1 MTDNMVNDIKKYK
14 FKSDIDLQ
22 IEVVSLT
29 NLLSSNK
36 KYLVTPHRTEFYHI
50 FLFENCNPTH
60 VVDFN
65 PIKIQSKSLL
75 FIDKDRVHQ
84 FDQKKNYE
92 GKVLI
97 FTDNFF
103 CTNNSDTKFLQ
114 SSILFNDLVDKP
126 NIKIKEQFNTFI
138 NICNLIDEELKLP
151 NDSAKH
157 NILKN
162 HLHNFL
168 LLADREKRKQGFFEI
183 KKSTDLDYTLLF
195 KDFLENNFTKIKAV
209 NGYAEKINVSEKRL
223 NQATSKVLDKSPKEL
238 IDDRILLE
246 AKRLLVHGN
255 KSIKEIGFELGF
267 EEPTNFIKY
276 FRKHI
281 GKTPMEFREKY
292 LL

>member
-1 MTDNMVNDIKKYK
+1 MTNDIKKYK
-14 FKSDIDLQ
+14 FKSNIDLQ
-22 IEVVSLT
+22 IEVVPLLT
-29 NLLSSNK
+29 LLSSNK
-36 KYLVTPHRTEFYHI
+36 KHLETPHRTDFYHI

-60 VVDFN
+60 FVDFN
-65 PIKIQSKSLL
+65 PIKIQPNSLL

-84 FDQKKNYE
+84 FDQLTKYE

-103 CTNNSDTKFLQ
+103 CTTDSDTKFLQ
-114 SSILFNDLVDKP
+114 STILFNDLVDKP
-126 NIKIKEQFNTFI
+126 NIQIKEQFKTFI
-138 NICNLIDEELKLP
+138 NICNLIDEELKSA
-151 NDSAKH
+151 NDSAKQ

-162 HLHNFL
+162 HLHNYL
-168 LLADREKRKQGFFEI
+168 LLADREKRKQDFSEI
-183 KKSTDLDYTLLF
+183 KKSIDLDYTLLF
-195 KDFLENNFTKIKAV
+195 KDLLENNFAEIKTV
-209 NGYAEKINVSEKRL
+209 SGYAEKINVSEKRL
-223 NQATSKVLDKSPKEL
+223 NQATSKVLGKSPKEL

-255 KSIKEIGFELGF
+255 KSIKEIGFDLGF

-281 GKTPMEFREKY
+281 KKTPMEFRKKY